1 VLSPFLKTLPLAEHG
16 LRWCEAEASVAHP
29 LADGRAALL
38 VRSLDDTGATLGDDA
53 RAWRRLV
60 EPFLVHPDDLMAD
73 VLAPLG
79 MPRRPL
85 TLARFGWR
93 GLRSARALAHGRLR
107 TDIGRALFAGLA
119 GHAILPLEHALT
131 GAVGLIFAVTGH
143 LVNWPCAGGG
153 SAAITD
159 ALASLLRAHGGTA
172 ETGVRVRA
180 LADLPPA
187 RAMVFAIDPRQ
198 VAAIAGDA
206 LPAAYRARLERYRY
220 GPGAFKVDWA
230 LSAPIPWRAPECARA
245 STVHVG
251 GTFDEIA
258 ASERDMW
265 EGRVCDR
272 PFVLV
277 CQQSLMDPS
286 RAPPGKHTGYAYCHV
301 PAGCDV
307 DMTDR
312 IEAQI
317 ERFAPGFRDC
327 ILARHVTAPAD
338 FARENP
344 CYVGGAITGGVADVR
359 QLFTRPVARWN
370 PHTTP
375 NPRLFLGSAS
385 TPPGGG
391 VHGMGG
397 FHAAQAVLRRVFDSS
412 Q

>member
-1 VLSPFLKTLPLAEHG
+1 MEYDVVVVGSGPNGLAAAVALARAGKSVHVVEAAPTLGGGTRTQERTLPGFRHDVCSAIHPMGVLSPFLKTLPLAEHG

-85 TLARFGWR
+85 TMARFGWR

-251 GTFDEIA
+251 GTFDDH
-258 ASERDMW
+258 RRW
-265 EGRVCDR
+265 
-272 PFVLV
+272 
-277 CQQSLMDPS
+277 
-286 RAPPGKHTGYAYCHV
+286 
-301 PAGCDV
+301 
-307 DMTDR
+307 
-312 IEAQI
+312 
-317 ERFAPGFRDC
+317 
-327 ILARHVTAPAD
+327 RHD
-338 FARENP
+338 
-344 CYVGGAITGGVADVR
+344 D
-359 QLFTRPVARWN
+359 
-370 PHTTP
+370 
-375 NPRLFLGSAS
+375 
-385 TPPGGG
+385 
-391 VHGMGG
+391 
-397 FHAAQAVLRRVFDSS
+397 
-412 Q
+412 